1 MQTMPYFWLSNN
13 VCLQRSLQR
22 ITETTEPAEPQP
34 DLRMELLGRLPAILS
49 GPAVEKLHG
58 CHLYYLCYYRSIT
71 SRYEQERFPTPLLLG
86 LPFEKSNDVKETIW
100 KASLP
105 GARTLLG
112 APGIATNGAF
122 LLLVIRLDSDLAPPG
137 HHVVHAYTP
146 ATEPWEDWAPVDPS
160 FGI

>member
-1 MQTMPYFWLSNN
+1 MPYFWLSNN

-122 LLLVIRLDSDLAPPG
+122 LHFPIGETLVDRVHTLGAGTLSPVAQHIRKRLTAPRC
-137 HHVVHAYTP
+137 
-146 ATEPWEDWAPVDPS
+146 
-160 FGI
+160 